1 MKCRFPHLSTETKE
15 NAINNKTRD
24 NKTITTETKENALNN
39 QTHNNRNITV
49 IKEQDNQSS
58 VIDPFLTLQK
68 LTVEQSTLR
77 AERFVME
84 NKRFRHVYGYL

>member
-15 NAINNKTRD
+15 NA
-24 NKTITTETKENALNN
+24 LNN
-39 QTHNNRNITV
+39 QTHNNRTIKV

-58 VIDPFLTLQK
+58 LIDPFL
-68 LTVEQSTLR
+68 TLR

-84 NKRFRHVYGYL
+84 NKRFSHVYGIFDLNKAYATPTLK